1 MKINESHF
9 GKKMRRKVW
18 TADEWFIPLGFSHH
32 RRSVI
37 GEWGLNYDE
46 AGIAFESHLDDW
58 VPFEEPPK
66 KVIKRMAPALC
77 RSDYNKEIYF
87 LSQNIYESKEKA
99 ELDYPKKIIKWPA
112 SEALFVEIEVEE

>member
-1 MKINESHF
+1 MPPITEKDF
-9 GKKMRRKVW
+9 GKKMRLPSW
-18 TADEWFIPLGFSHH
+18 DSCFFIPLAITKSG
-32 RRSVI
+32 SVV
-37 GEWGLNYDE
+37 GEDWQGNGCVWENSDFWYD
-46 AGIAFESHLDDW
+46 DY
-58 VPFEEPPK
+58 EEPKK

-112 SEALFVEIEVEE
+112 SEAMFVEIEVEE

>member
-9 GKKMRRKVW
+9 GKKMRLSGWSRNSFFVPMAISPIDGDVYGDLCDLSHVTTVKFENLERW
-18 TADEWFIPLGFSHH
+18 MEW
-32 RRSVI
+32 
-37 GEWGLNYDE
+37 N
-46 AGIAFESHLDDW
+46 
-58 VPFEEPPK
+58 PPKK

-112 SEALFVEIEVEE
+112 SEAMFVEIEVEE